1 MSLAAVLP
9 LSFVMIAG
17 PQIVSAFFLAT
28 SKDWAKNSL
37 SYLAGAAL
45 SITAVVTLA
54 YVAAKGAKVA
64 AGARLAGTTG
74 QVIDGIVL
82 VLVLFLIA
90 HVYLTRNT
98 SEPLEWMGK
107 LQDARPKFAFLLG
120 LALLGVFPT
129 DILSS
134 ITAGLHGKASRK
146 SEDSRSY
153 RGWNGHRC
161 CDTPGGTAY
170 EVRGTGVPGTGPNL
184 IAGRATN
191 QTPTDRGATPAAQR

>member
-1 MSLAAVLP
+1 MSLAAILP

-17 PQIVSAFFLAT
+17 PQIVSAFSLAT

-82 VLVLFLIA
+82 GLVLLLIG
-90 HVYLTRNT
+90 HVYLT
-98 SEPLEWMGK
+98 
-107 LQDARPKFAFLLG
+107 
-120 LALLGVFPT
+120 
-129 DILSS
+129 
-134 ITAGLHGKASRK
+134 
-146 SEDSRSY
+146 
-153 RGWNGHRC
+153 
-161 CDTPGGTAY
+161 
-170 EVRGTGVPGTGPNL
+170 
-184 IAGRATN
+184 
-191 QTPTDRGATPAAQR
+191 